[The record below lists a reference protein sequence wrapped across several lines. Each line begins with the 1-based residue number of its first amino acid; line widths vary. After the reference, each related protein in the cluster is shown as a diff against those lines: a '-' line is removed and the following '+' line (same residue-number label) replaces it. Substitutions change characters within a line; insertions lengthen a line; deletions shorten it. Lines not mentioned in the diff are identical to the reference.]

1 MKQQCKRAVVCDYRS
16 MIDQISI
23 SFSLCVVCAAWVC
36 VYDFFLYIFSL
47 WYTYELANKMADRSH
62 ILFQLN
68 SSQTQ
73 RNFSTLASL
82 LILRLPTHK
91 HTRAFMTYAYKCARA
106 RTQHAQMKMRNEI
119 RKTSTMIKK
128 ELKKIHSN
136 SHTKLPVLLIWCIY
150 IIFITANQLIFCPHR
165 RVDRYKRTHTFARS
179 DSSKKWLNRTQNE
192 ISGRR
197 IRIHVYE
204 MMVGETVCA

>member
-47 WYTYELANKMADRSH
+47 WYTYELANKMADRSL

-68 SSQTQ
+68 SNQTQ
-73 RNFSTLASL
+73 RNFSTLASRF
-82 LILRLPTHK
+82 ILRLPTHK
-91 HTRAFMTYAYKCARA
+91 HTLALMTYAYKCARA

-119 RKTSTMIKK
+119 RKTSTTIKK
-128 ELKKIHSN
+128 
-136 SHTKLPVLLIWCIY
+136 
-150 IIFITANQLIFCPHR
+150 R
-165 RVDRYKRTHTFARS
+165 RVEEDTLKFTHKIACIV
-179 DSSKKWLNRTQNE
+179 DMMYIYN
-192 ISGRR
+192 
-197 IRIHVYE
+197 IHNSE
-204 MMVGETVCA
+204 SINILPA